1 MRPAP
6 MGFDIHTPREGEGA
20 AVLAALGEW
29 MDPGRAA
36 ELLPAEYLVRFAST
50 SLVACA
56 DEDEVAGFLVAFPS
70 SHAPQMGY
78 VHFVWV
84 APHFRGVGLGRAL
97 YERGMDLLRSVGCRR
112 VEAVASTRT
121 AGAVAFHEHLGFVRD
136 DGRAGA
142 DFEPADG
149 MVVLTR
155 AL

>member
-1 MRPAP
+1 MRAAP
-6 MGFDIHTPREGEGA
+6 VGFDIHTPREGEGA

-29 MDPGRAA
+29 MDPRRAA
-36 ELLPAEYLVRFAST
+36 QLLPAEYLVRFADT
-50 SLVACA
+50 SLVASL
-56 DEDEVAGFLVAFPS
+56 DDEVAGFLVAFPS
-70 SHAPQMGY
+70 SHVPQMGY

-84 APHFRGVGLGRAL
+84 APHFRGAGLGRAL
-97 YERGMDLLRSVGCRR
+97 YERGLDLLRSRGCRR

-136 DGRAGA
+136 DGGTGV